1 MGKGT
6 VIILGIIEKRGEE
19 VAFYRKCIEDKGHEV
34 IVIDM
39 SRESDAPIKTEI
51 TRQDVARSAGTTVDE
66 LKKLPRDEGQRV
78 VRKGVIPILKD
89 LCEKKKP
96 IGITCLGGTTT
107 GLMAS
112 MVMREL
118 PYGVPKLILSSSAGV
133 QVAMRWWDIMDINIM
148 QAPVHLV
155 GLNNLVKSLIV
166 RAAAGICGMV
176 EDSLVID
183 LNPAKD
189 RQTVAITLNGM
200 VEKCVAVVR
209 QDLDDL
215 GYETVVFHAQG
226 IGDRAM
232 EKLIMEG
239 RFSAVVDVC
248 SRRVGEQLYEGR
260 TGAPKGE
267 PVFEAASKM
276 GIPQVIAPGG
286 LNFLGA
292 PLENPQFQG
301 RKKFWL
307 DEARP
312 LSRFNKEETARIG
325 EVMAEKVNKST
336 GPVKFVIPLKG
347 WSSADPVG
355 SDLYEPET
363 DGAFT
368 AALKK
373 DLKPGIEV
381 REIDAWL
388 EEPQFA
394 KEIVKA
400 FNEVMKSK

>member
-19 VAFYRKCIEDKGHEV
+19 VTFFRKCIEDKGHEV

-39 SRESDAPIKTEI
+39 SRESDAPIQTEI

-133 QVAMRWWDIMDINIM
+133 QVAVRWWDIMDINIM

-248 SRRVGEQLYEGR
+248 PRRVSEQLYEGR
-260 TGAPKGE
+260 TGC
-267 PVFEAASKM
+267 
-276 GIPQVIAPGG
+276 
-286 LNFLGA
+286 LNFVGA

-301 RKKFWL
+301 RKKFWM

-312 LSRFNKEETARIG
+312 LSRFNKEETVRIG

-355 SDLYEPET
+355 SDLYEPDT
-363 DGAFT
+363 DGALT

-373 DLKPGIEV
+373 NLKPGIEV